1 MSTPPPRMNWDPVTH
16 YQDVKI
22 AEDYDRVRFD
32 SLAGR
37 VFERL
42 ERYNIR
48 KAFRSV
54 PKAGAILDLP
64 CGTGRLAEALLDDG
78 FTIVGADI
86 SPAMLEVAKRRLARF
101 GHRFTTLVSDVKE
114 LAKSQPKSFD
124 SALCARVLMH
134 FPVEEQIEFLGSV
147 ARLSRGPVVFTQS
160 LNTPYHRTRRK
171 VKQIL
176 GDPHTP
182 ANYPITEAELKQL
195 LKGANLVEK
204 FRLRPMAL
212 VTEQIIVFAEHAK

>member
-1 MSTPPPRMNWDPVTH
+1 MSTPPSRMNWDPVTH
-16 YQDVKI
+16 YQDIKV

-32 SLAGR
+32 SVAGR

-42 ERYNIR
+42 ERNNIR
-48 KAFRSV
+48 KAFRPI
-54 PKAGAILDLP
+54 PKGGTILDLP

-101 GHRFTTLVSDVKE
+101 GDRFSTLVSDVKE
-114 LAKSQPKSFD
+114 LARSQPKSFD

-134 FPVEEQIEFLGSV
+134 FPVEEQIEFLGAV

-160 LNTPYHRTRRK
+160 LNTPYHRSRRN
-171 VKQIL
+171 VKKLL
-176 GDPHTP
+176 GDTHTP
-182 ANYPITEAELKQL
+182 ANFPITEAQLKQL

>member
-48 KAFRSV
+48 KAFRSI

-64 CGTGRLAEALLDDG
+64 CGM
-78 FTIVGADI
+78 VG
-86 SPAMLEVAKRRLARF
+86 SPKPCWTMA
-101 GHRFTTLVSDVKE
+101 
-114 LAKSQPKSFD
+114 
-124 SALCARVLMH
+124 
-134 FPVEEQIEFLGSV
+134 
-147 ARLSRGPVVFTQS
+147 S
-160 LNTPYHRTRRK
+160 L
-171 VKQIL
+171 
-176 GDPHTP
+176 
-182 ANYPITEAELKQL
+182 
-195 LKGANLVEK
+195 
-204 FRLRPMAL
+204 
-212 VTEQIIVFAEHAK
+212 